1 MQKKMLYLVQHGEA
15 KSKEEDPERSLT
27 EKGRR
32 DVKKVAVWA
41 AQTGLRIEQIRHSG
55 KRRAAETAEI
65 FAKKLNLK
73 KNVSAVS
80 GIAPNDDVEPVAS
93 ILEQE
98 GQSIMIVGHLPFLNR
113 LASRLL
119 VGNSE
124 RTVVRFRN
132 GGVVGLSC
140 DSGNWSVALLVP
152 GDLN

>member
-1 MQKKMLYLVQHGEA
+1 MIYLVQHGEA

-32 DVKKVAVWA
+32 DVEKVAVWA
-41 AQTGLRIEQIRHSG
+41 AKTGLKIEQIRHSG

-65 FAKKLNLK
+65 FAEKLTLK
-73 KNVSAVS
+73 KNVIAVS
-80 GIAPNDDVEPVAS
+80 GIAPNDDVESVAN

-98 GQSIMIVGHLPFLNR
+98 SHSIMIVGHLPFLNR
-113 LASRLL
+113 LTSRLL

-124 RTVVRFRN
+124 PTVVRFRN
-132 GGVVGLSC
+132 GGLVGLSS

-152 GDLN
+152 PELL

>member
-1 MQKKMLYLVQHGEA
+1 MIYLVQHGEA

-27 EKGRR
+27 DKGRR
-32 DVKKVAVWA
+32 DVEKVAAWA

-65 FAKKLNLK
+65 FAEKLNLK
-73 KNVSAVS
+73 KNVIAVS
-80 GIAPNDDVEPVAS
+80 GIAPNDDVESIAN

-98 GQSIMIVGHLPFLNR
+98 GQFIMIVGHLPFLNR

-119 VGNSE
+119 VGNADQ
-124 RTVVRFRN
+124 TVIRFRN
-132 GGVVGLSC
+132 GGLVGLSC
-140 DSGNWSVALLVP
+140 VSGNWLVDLLLP

>member
-1 MQKKMLYLVQHGEA
+1 MIYLVQHGEA

-32 DVKKVAVWA
+32 DVEKVAVWA
-41 AQTGLRIEQIRHSG
+41 AKTGLKIEQIRHSG

-65 FAKKLNLK
+65 FAEKLTLK
-73 KNVSAVS
+73 KNVIAVS
-80 GIAPNDDVEPVAS
+80 GIAPNDDVESVAN

-98 GQSIMIVGHLPFLNR
+98 SHSIMIVGHLPFLNR
-113 LASRLL
+113 LTSRLL

-124 RTVVRFRN
+124 PTVVRFRN
-132 GGVVGLSC
+132 GGLVGLSC

-152 GDLN
+152 GDLS